1 MQRIIRD
8 STFSQE
14 NYWRSLTYAGT
25 YAGTYATGADVALT
39 AK

>member
-25 YAGTYATGADVALT
+25 YATGADVALT